1 MNKQFFH
8 IFAVMALGLSALHL
22 ISYNIGY
29 FHYNEHIMALV
40 QFMRSLSLDSNL
52 FLNKMLIITM
62 LVLSGQASTVIRK
75 IKLGRVAIL
84 LVGSIICF
92 LSLHIM
98 FSEGWAY
105 IILFCLLFTSTYFL
119 SCAIGTYVSYG
130 DVQNRNNKPVEVD
143 FMQETKQKTNEYSV
157 NIQTRFT
164 FQGRQYNGWLNIV
177 NPFRGSMAVGLP
189 GSGKTYTFFYHYI
202 EQMISKGYCGFC
214 YDFKFDELSE
224 IVYNILLKN
233 ANKYPVTPKF
243 YVINLDDPHKS
254 NRCNPLNPAFLT
266 DIIDAYEAAYMVMI
280 NLNKSWVKKQG
291 DFFIESAIVF
301 FTAIIWYLKQ
311 HKDGAYCTLP
321 HAIELLMRPYEAVFS
336 MLQENQDVRN
346 YMSPFINAMEGGAQE
361 QLQGQIASGQ
371 IPLARLSSPTIY
383 WALSGDD
390 FTLDINNPAE
400 PKIVCLG
407 NNPDRQNIYAAAL
420 SLYISRMFKVINRPK
435 RQKCFVM
442 LDELPTIYIRGLDNL
457 IATARSNKVAIV
469 AGAQDYSQITRDY
482 GQVEADVIV
491 NTIGNIFAGQ
501 VKGKTAKSLS
511 ETFGKINKQKRGIT
525 YHEKDSSNNVNLNTQ
540 LEEMIPSSIIS
551 TLSQGTFVGQVA
563 DNYEQKIQQKFF
575 HAEVLPNEFVE
586 KNINSFVPIPQ
597 LASSETGDLN
607 EIVKGN
613 YERIKE
619 EVDNIISPYI

>member
-1 MNKQFFH
+1 MNKKLFH
-8 IFAVMALGLSALHL
+8 IFGILAIILSVLHL
-22 ISYNIGY
+22 ISFEGFSLMQN
-29 FHYNEHIMALV
+29 
-40 QFMRSLSLDSNL
+40 LSLLKLTISTLLVMSGMSSSIIRNVKINTVIVALICSIVCFVFLHEL
-52 FLNKMLIITM
+52 FEM
-62 LVLSGQASTVIRK
+62 STV
-75 IKLGRVAIL
+75 
-84 LVGSIICF
+84 
-92 LSLHIM
+92 
-98 FSEGWAY
+98 Y
-105 IILFCLLFTSTYFL
+105 IILFILLVLVIYIL
-119 SCAIGTYVSYG
+119 SISLGSYINYG
-130 DVQNRNNKPVEVD
+130 EMDDKNNKPIEVD
-143 FMQETKQKTNEYSV
+143 FMQETKLMENEFSV
-157 NIQTRFT
+157 NIPTRFT
-164 FQGRQYNGWLNIV
+164 YQKKQYKGWLNIV
-177 NPFRGSMAVGLP
+177 NPFRGSIAVGLP

-214 YDFKFDELSE
+214 YDFKFDELSA
-224 IVYNILLKN
+224 IVYNILLHN
-233 ANKYPVTPKF
+233 AHKYPVLPKF
-243 YVINLDDPHKS
+243 YIINLDDAHKS

-311 HKDGAYCTLP
+311 YEKGKYCTLP

-390 FTLDINNPAE
+390 FTLDINNPQE

-491 NTIGNIFAGQ
+491 NTIGNIFSGQ
-501 VKGKTAKSLS
+501 VKGKTAKALS
-511 ETFGKINKQKRGIT
+511 ETFGKINKQRKGHT
-525 YHEKDSSNNVNLNTQ
+525 YHEKDSSRNINLNTH

-551 TLSQGTFVGQVA
+551 TLSQGSFVGQVA
-563 DNYEQKIQQKFF
+563 DNYDQKIKQKFF

-586 KNINSFVPIPQ
+586 KNIGNFIPIPQ
-597 LASSETGDLN
+597 LASSEEGNLEDV
-607 EIVKGN
+607 VKGN

-619 EVDNIISPYI
+619 EVDNIISAYL

>member
-1 MNKQFFH
+1 
-8 IFAVMALGLSALHL
+8 
-22 ISYNIGY
+22 
-29 FHYNEHIMALV
+29 
-40 QFMRSLSLDSNL
+40 
-52 FLNKMLIITM
+52 
-62 LVLSGQASTVIRK
+62 
-75 IKLGRVAIL
+75 
-84 LVGSIICF
+84 
-92 LSLHIM
+92 
-98 FSEGWAY
+98 
-105 IILFCLLFTSTYFL
+105 
-119 SCAIGTYVSYG
+119 
-130 DVQNRNNKPVEVD
+130 
-143 FMQETKQKTNEYSV
+143 
-157 NIQTRFT
+157 
-164 FQGRQYNGWLNIV
+164 
-177 NPFRGSMAVGLP
+177 
-189 GSGKTYTFFYHYI
+189 
-202 EQMISKGYCGFC
+202 
-214 YDFKFDELSE
+214 
-224 IVYNILLKN
+224 
-233 ANKYPVTPKF
+233 
-243 YVINLDDPHKS
+243 
-254 NRCNPLNPAFLT
+254 
-266 DIIDAYEAAYMVMI
+266 MVMI

-311 HKDGAYCTLP
+311 YKDGAYCTLP

-390 FTLDINNPAE
+390 FTLDINNPDE

-511 ETFGKINKQKRGIT
+511 ETFGKINKQRRGIT

-586 KNINSFVPIPQ
+586 KNISSFVPIPQ

-607 EIVKGN
+607 EIVKEN

-619 EVDNIISPYI
+619 EVDYIISPYL

>member
-1 MNKQFFH
+1 MNKQIFN
-8 IFAVMALGLSALHL
+8 IFALIALVLSAMHV

-29 FHYNEHIMALV
+29 FNYNEHILAIAYVME
-40 QFMRSLSLDSNL
+40 RLSLDTNPML
-52 FLNKMLIITM
+52 TKMIVLSM
-62 LVLSGQASTVIRK
+62 LVLSGMASTIIRK
-75 IKLGRVAIL
+75 VNLNKVLITIIISAVIFLFLHKIVSAGIAYAVMYAIL
-84 LVGSIICF
+84 
-92 LSLHIM
+92 
-98 FSEGWAY
+98 
-105 IILFCLLFTSTYFL
+105 FTALYFL
-119 SCAIGTYVSYG
+119 SCALGTYINYG
-130 DVQNRNNKPVEVD
+130 EVENKNNKPVEVD
-143 FMQETKQKTNEYSV
+143 FMQETKLQENEYSV
-157 NIQTRFT
+157 NIPTKFT
-164 FQGRQYNGWLNIV
+164 FQKRQYKGWLNIV

-224 IVYNILLKN
+224 IVYNILLRN
-233 ANKYPVTPKF
+233 VHNYSVTPKF

-311 HKDGAYCTLP
+311 YKDGAYCTLP

-336 MLQENQDVRN
+336 MLQENQDVKN

-390 FTLDINNPAE
+390 FTLDINNPQE

-511 ETFGKINKQKRGIT
+511 ETFGKINKQRKGLT
-525 YHEKDSSNNVNLNTQ
+525 LHNKDNSNNININTH

-563 DNYEQKIQQKFF
+563 DNYEQKIHQKFF

-586 KNINSFVPIPQ
+586 KNIASFIPIPQ
-597 LASSETGDLN
+597 LASSEKGDLG

-613 YERIKE
+613 YERIKD
-619 EVDNIISPYI
+619 EVDNIISPYL